1 MKSKVILWI
10 ITLAVTFAVDLALA
24 DTMKGRI
31 LGEQCAKTGKIG
43 ECYLRWAEPMVFWT
57 QEGDYFHIKLAGKD
71 LDKVLLDKQADK
83 EKDPN
88 TFAGRDLDEVS
99 LDKAYGQEVEVDG
112 KILDKGK
119 DKGKIEIAR
128 LTLLNPPG
136 KKEFFKG

>member
-1 MKSKVILWI
+1 LWI
-10 ITLAVTFAVDLALA
+10 VTLAMAFVVDLAPA
-24 DTMKGRI
+24 ETMKGRI
-31 LGEQCAKTGKIG
+31 LGEKCAQTGKIG
-43 ECYLRWAEPMVFWT
+43 ECYLQWAEPMVFWT
-57 QEGDYFHIKLAGKD
+57 QEGDYFPIKLVGKD
-71 LDKVLLDKQADK
+71 LDKVSLDKQADK

-99 LDKAYGQEVEVDG
+99 LDKAYGQEVEVEG
-112 KILDKGK
+112 KILDQGK

>member
-31 LGEQCAKTGKIG
+31 LGEQCAKSGKIG
-43 ECYLRWAEPMVFWT
+43 ECYLKWAEPMVFWT

-71 LDKVLLDKQADK
+71 LD
-83 EKDPN
+83 
-88 TFAGRDLDEVS
+88 EVS
-99 LDKAYGQEVEVDG
+99 LDKAFGLEVEVDG

-119 DKGKIEIAR
+119 DKGKIEVDRKSTR
-128 LTLLNPPG
+128 LNSSHS
-136 KKEFFKG
+136 